1 MKTSF
6 RIRFVKTAVC
16 SAALL
21 AGVVEAAA
29 HCDTLDGPVVKAGQR
44 ALAERNVNH
53 ALIWVQE
60 ASEAEFKRV
69 FEKTLA
75 VRALGPTAR
84 ELADLYF
91 FETLVRLHRAGEGA
105 PYTGLKPAGLD
116 LGPALPA
123 GDKAL
128 ETGDLVP
135 VAKLITAAVDRG
147 LHEHFRAVREK
158 KAFPSQDVAAGRAF
172 VKDYVRYI
180 HYVEALHLAATT
192 AVHAHPDAKEHAAAH
207 APGESDHR

>member
-1 MKTSF
+1 MKTPL
-6 RIRFVKTAVC
+6 RIRLLNTAFC
-16 SAALL
+16 AAALL
-21 AGVVEAAA
+21 AGIVDAAA
-29 HCDTLDGPVVKAGQR
+29 HCDTLDGPVVKAAQR
-44 ALAERNVNH
+44 ALAERKVNH

-60 ASEAEFKRV
+60 ANEAEIKRV

-75 VRALGPTAR
+75 VRALGPAAK
-84 ELADLYF
+84 ELADNYF

-128 ETGDLVP
+128 ETGDLAP
-135 VAKLITAAVDRG
+135 VAKMITAAVDHG
-147 LHEHFRAVREK
+147 LHEHFRAAREK

-172 VKDYVRYI
+172 VKEYVRYI
-180 HYVEALHLAATT
+180 HYVEGLHLAATT
-192 AVHAHPDAKEHAAAH
+192 KVHAHPDAKEHAAAH
-207 APGESDHR
+207 SPAESDHR